1 LSGLDCGTF
10 VPAAGNGAAVEEAFA
25 ARSPCVAQAIVVSS
39 PSGPYRHDESLR
51 CYPDIVFCSGAAE
64 KLVTNRPHLRFVTDL
79 GVTVA
84 AALRRVVKSMP
95 LSVEPRG

>member
-1 LSGLDCGTF
+1 MKRVAPVWRKRLCLVRRLDPIGMTSLS
-10 VPAAGNGAAVEEAFA
+10 AAT
-25 ARSPCVAQAIVVSS
+25 
-39 PSGPYRHDESLR
+39 
-51 CYPDIVFCSGAAE
+51 PDIVFCSGAAE
-64 KLVTNRPHLRFVTDL
+64 AMLVTKRPHLRFVTDL